1 MMFNEEMARAYDEWL
16 QTPAGRY
23 VQAQETRLIMDLLA
37 PRERETVLDVGCG
50 TGEHLLLFRERGCD
64 VTGLDP
70 SAAMLEIA
78 AQKLGARATLH
89 KGVAEDLPFED
100 NTFDIVTLITTLE
113 FTDDPRKAIQEAI
126 RVSRNR
132 VFLGV
137 LNRYSLTTTWQRLKG
152 VFAPT
157 IYDQARFFAIGEL
170 MGMIRAE
177 MPGAAIR
184 WGSVISLPCGA
195 SEFAQ
200 SIDESVPVMKNPFGA
215 FLGLSFPVTFSY
227 RTVQN
232 VITDPFRIKAK
243 SGEPA
248 SGMVREMRKSRPG

>member
-1 MMFNEEMARAYDEWL
+1 MIFNEEMARTYEEWL
-16 QTPAGRY
+16 RTPAGRY
-23 VQAQETRLIMDLLA
+23 VQGQETRLIMDLLA
-37 PRERETVLDVGCG
+37 PRARETVLDVGCG
-50 TGEHLLLFRERGCD
+50 TGEHLLLFRERGCE

-70 SAAMLEIA
+70 SAVMLA
-78 AQKLGARATLH
+78 AAEKKLGSRATLRT
-89 KGVAEDLPFED
+89 GAAEDLPFDD
-100 NTFDIVTLITTLE
+100 NEFDIVTLITALE

-126 RVSRNR
+126 RVCRGR

-137 LNRYSLTTTWQRLKG
+137 LNRYSLTTTWRRLKG
-152 VFAPT
+152 MFAPT
-157 IYDQARFFAIGEL
+157 IYDQARFFDIGEL
-170 MGMIRAE
+170 MGMIHAE

-200 SIDESVPVMKNPFGA
+200 SVDESVPVMKNPFGA
-215 FLGLSFPVTFSY
+215 FLGLSFPVTFRY

-232 VITDPFRIKAK
+232 VIGDPFRIKSK

-248 SGMVREMRKSRPG
+248 SGMVQEMKK